1 MGRQK
6 PENKDEDKD
15 EWRPGSLPTPAR
27 KTPRAVISYTQAPT
41 KRGLGRNEICR
52 EWQVFIPAQ
61 LRARFKGG
69 LHSCPSDRRQIRR
82 RQPRRDLVDPDIEL
96 LRCASR
102 TRPAPLSADV
112 RRLKRV
118 QRIPPPSG
126 KVNHLHMSQTVLSD
140 TFFTNFD
147 LHPLLQQ
154 GLDDSGFTR
163 CTPIQEMTLPLALAG
178 RDVAG
183 QAQTGTGK
191 TCAFLVALMN
201 RLLTTPAV
209 ADRKDSD
216 PRALIIAPTRELA
229 IQIEKDAKAIGR
241 HTGLRSALIYGGVDY
256 DKQRQQLKDGC
267 DIIIAT
273 PGRMLDYHKQGVFSL
288 NSVEVMVIDEADR
301 MFDLGFIKD
310 VRFIFRRL
318 PPREQRQVLLF
329 SATLSHRV
337 LELAYE
343 HMHEAEK
350 LVVESDNVTADKVR
364 QLVYFPAKEEKLP
377 LLLNLLD
384 RTKPS
389 RSIIFVNTKA
399 AAERITERVKRH
411 GCRVGAI
418 SGDVPQLKRQKLLQ
432 RFQDGQLDILVAT
445 DVAARGLHIPA
456 VSHVFNYDLP
466 HEAEDYVHRIGRTAR
481 LGAEGDA
488 ISFACDL
495 YAMSLPEIE
504 TYIGQSIPV
513 APMDP
518 ELLIMP
524 KPHAID
530 AEFAANAAADS
541 AAFGDV
547 VAPRP
552 GETPRRSGGSS
563 RSGERGAARS
573 GPRPSRERKPAAP
586 AAATEPPVAVPVNR
600 TEEPTADG
608 SATAE
613 GMRKPRRRR
622 GGRNRHRE
630 GAPTSGI
637 EANGHA
643 SVVAEGNRAPRGE
656 RRPPR
661 ERNATESTGSTHNR
675 PSRQVAV
682 TSGKTGEHAHAKK
695 PGLFRRLTRLF
706 TGR

>member
-1 MGRQK
+1 
-6 PENKDEDKD
+6 
-15 EWRPGSLPTPAR
+15 
-27 KTPRAVISYTQAPT
+27 
-41 KRGLGRNEICR
+41 
-52 EWQVFIPAQ
+52 
-61 LRARFKGG
+61 
-69 LHSCPSDRRQIRR
+69 
-82 RQPRRDLVDPDIEL
+82 
-96 LRCASR
+96 
-102 TRPAPLSADV
+102 
-112 RRLKRV
+112 
-118 QRIPPPSG
+118 
-126 KVNHLHMSQTVLSD
+126 MSQTVLTD

-154 GLDDSGFTR
+154 GLNDSGFTR
-163 CTPIQEMTLPLALAG
+163 CTPIQEKTLPLALTG

-201 RLLTTPAV
+201 RLLVNPAV
-209 ADRKDSD
+209 AERKDSD
-216 PRALIIAPTRELA
+216 PRALVIAPTRELA
-229 IQIEKDAKAIGR
+229 IQIEKDARAIGR
-241 HTGLRSALIYGGVDY
+241 NTGLRIALIYGGVDY

-273 PGRMLDYHKQGVFSL
+273 PGRLLDYHKQGVFTF
-288 NSVEVMVIDEADR
+288 NGVEVMVIDEADR

-318 PPREQRQVLLF
+318 PAREQRQVLLF

-350 LVVESDNVTADKVR
+350 LVVESDNITADKVR

-377 LLLNLLD
+377 LLLNLLEQ
-384 RTKPS
+384 TKAD
-389 RSIIFVNTKA
+389 RSIIFANTKA
-399 AAERITERVKRH
+399 AVERITDRVKRH
-411 GCRVGAI
+411 GYRVGAI

-466 HEAEDYVHRIGRTAR
+466 HDAEDYVHRIGRTAR

-495 YAMSLPEIE
+495 YAMSLPDIE

-513 APMDP
+513 ASMEPAM
-518 ELLIMP
+518 LLMP
-524 KPHAID
+524 KPRAID
-530 AEFAANAAADS
+530 AEFVANAAADS

-547 VAPRP
+547 VPPRP
-552 GETPRRSGGSS
+552 GEAPRRP
-563 RSGERGAARS
+563 RGAAGRREGQRPEGKS
-573 GPRPSRERKPAAP
+573 SRPPRERRPRPAPPEQGDVANPAPAVAAP
-586 AAATEPPVAVPVNR
+586 APAPVAAEAPVGV
-600 TEEPTADG
+600 EQAPGEAP
-608 SATAE
+608 
-613 GMRKPRRRR
+613 RKPRRRR
-622 GGRNRHRE
+622 GGRNRRRE
-630 GAPTSGI
+630 GAPVESAVQSPAG
-637 EANGHA
+637 ANG
-643 SVVAEGNRAPRGE
+643 SPRSPRGDH
-656 RRPPR
+656 RQPR
-661 ERNATESTGSTHNR
+661 ERSAPAPTGNGSR
-675 PSRQVAV
+675 PSRQVEA
-682 TSGKTGEHAHAKK
+682 TSGKSHHEHAHPNK

>member
-1 MGRQK
+1 
-6 PENKDEDKD
+6 
-15 EWRPGSLPTPAR
+15 
-27 KTPRAVISYTQAPT
+27 
-41 KRGLGRNEICR
+41 
-52 EWQVFIPAQ
+52 
-61 LRARFKGG
+61 
-69 LHSCPSDRRQIRR
+69 
-82 RQPRRDLVDPDIEL
+82 
-96 LRCASR
+96 
-102 TRPAPLSADV
+102 
-112 RRLKRV
+112 
-118 QRIPPPSG
+118 
-126 KVNHLHMSQTVLSD
+126 MSQTVLTD

-229 IQIEKDAKAIGR
+229 IQIDKDAQAIGR
-241 HTGLRSALIYGGVDY
+241 HTGLKTALIYGGVDY

-350 LVVESDNVTADKVR
+350 LVVESENVTADKVR
-364 QLVYFPAKEEKLP
+364 QLVYFPAKEEKMP

-384 RTKPS
+384 QAKPS

-399 AAERITERVKRH
+399 AAERVTDRVKRH

-432 RFQDGQLDILVAT
+432 RFQEGQLDILVAT

-513 APMDP
+513 AAMDP
-518 ELLIMP
+518 QLLIMP
-524 KPHAID
+524 KSREID

-547 VAPRP
+547 VPPRP
-552 GETPRRSGGSS
+552 GEKPRRGAGAGGG
-563 RSGERGAARS
+563 RSGERSGTGSGTRSSVAAR
-573 GPRPSRERKPAAP
+573 PPRERKPAEVVADTVQAVVVESP
-586 AAATEPPVAVPVNR
+586 AVPAPV
-600 TEEPTADG
+600 TDDSVAGDG
-608 SATAE
+608 V
-613 GMRKPRRRR
+613 RKPRRRR
-622 GGRNRHRE
+622 GGRNRRRE
-630 GAPTSGI
+630 GAPTDGT
-637 EANGHA
+637 ETAVQGGN
-643 SVVAEGNRAPRGE
+643 VAEGNRAPRGE

-661 ERNATESTGSTHNR
+661 ERNAAESGGKGHQR
-675 PSRQVAV
+675 PSRQVEV
-682 TSGKTGEHAHAKK
+682 TSGKATEQVHLNK
-695 PGLFRRLTRLF
+695 PSLFRRLTRLF

>member
-1 MGRQK
+1 
-6 PENKDEDKD
+6 
-15 EWRPGSLPTPAR
+15 
-27 KTPRAVISYTQAPT
+27 
-41 KRGLGRNEICR
+41 
-52 EWQVFIPAQ
+52 
-61 LRARFKGG
+61 
-69 LHSCPSDRRQIRR
+69 
-82 RQPRRDLVDPDIEL
+82 
-96 LRCASR
+96 
-102 TRPAPLSADV
+102 
-112 RRLKRV
+112 
-118 QRIPPPSG
+118 
-126 KVNHLHMSQTVLSD
+126 MSQTVLTD
-140 TFFTNFD
+140 TFYTNFD

-154 GLDDSGFTR
+154 GLADAGFTR
-163 CTPIQEMTLPLALAG
+163 CTPIQELTLPVALTG

-209 ADRKDSD
+209 AERKDSD

-229 IQIEKDAKAIGR
+229 IQIDKDARNIGR
-241 HTGLRSALIYGGVDY
+241 HTGLKTALIYGGVDY
-256 DKQRQQLKDGC
+256 DKQRQQLHDGC

-273 PGRMLDYHKQGVFSL
+273 PGRLLDYYKQQVFGF
-288 NSVEVMVIDEADR
+288 NGVEVMVIDEADR

-318 PPREQRQVLLF
+318 PAREQRQVLLF

-343 HMHEAEK
+343 HMHNAEK

-364 QLVYFPAKEEKLP
+364 QVVYFPAKEEKLP
-377 LLLNLLD
+377 LLLNLID
-384 RTKPS
+384 KHQPK

-399 AAERITERVKRH
+399 AAERVTDRVKRH

-466 HEAEDYVHRIGRTAR
+466 QDAEDYVHRIGRTAR

-495 YAMSLPEIE
+495 YAMSLPDIE

-513 APMDP
+513 AAIEP
-518 ELLIMP
+518 ELLVMP
-524 KPHAID
+524 KPREVD
-530 AEFAANAAADS
+530 AEFVANAAADS
-541 AAFGDV
+541 AAFGDRV
-547 VAPRP
+547 EPRHDDKKAARPRRGGRGGESGSREDRSKESRPPRAPRP
-552 GETPRRSGGSS
+552 
-563 RSGERGAARS
+563 ERAEAAN
-573 GPRPSRERKPAAP
+573 AQAVAP
-586 AAATEPPVAVPVNR
+586 AVPV
-600 TEEPTADG
+600 AD
-608 SATAE
+608 AE
-613 GMRKPRRRR
+613 AAGVAGEGERKRRRRR
-622 GGRNRHRE
+622 GGRNRRRE
-630 GAPTSGI
+630 GG
-637 EANGHA
+637 E
-643 SVVAEGNRAPRGE
+643 VATNTVQAHSQSTPVEGGRPSRGE

-661 ERNATESTGSTHNR
+661 ENAETGR
-675 PSRQVAV
+675 PSRQVAAAA
-682 TSGKTGEHAHAKK
+682 GEPAHPNK
-695 PGLFRRLTRLF
+695 PSLFRRLTRLF

>member
-1 MGRQK
+1 
-6 PENKDEDKD
+6 
-15 EWRPGSLPTPAR
+15 
-27 KTPRAVISYTQAPT
+27 
-41 KRGLGRNEICR
+41 
-52 EWQVFIPAQ
+52 
-61 LRARFKGG
+61 
-69 LHSCPSDRRQIRR
+69 
-82 RQPRRDLVDPDIEL
+82 
-96 LRCASR
+96 
-102 TRPAPLSADV
+102 
-112 RRLKRV
+112 V
-118 QRIPPPSG
+118 QRFTPPSG
-126 KVNHLHMSQTVLSD
+126 QVNHPHMSQTVLTD

-229 IQIEKDAKAIGR
+229 IQIDKDARSIGQ
-241 HTGLRSALIYGGVDY
+241 HTGLKTALIYGGVDY

-310 VRFIFRRL
+310 VRFIFRKL

-350 LVVESDNVTADKVR
+350 LVVESDHVTADQVR
-364 QLVYFPAKEEKLP
+364 QLVYFPAKEEKMP

-384 RTKPS
+384 RHQPS
-389 RSIIFVNTKA
+389 RAIIFVNTKA

-432 RFQDGQLDILVAT
+432 RFQDSQLDILVAT

-495 YAMSLPEIE
+495 YAMSLPDIE

-513 APMDP
+513 AQMDP
-518 ELLIMP
+518 ELLVMP
-524 KPHAID
+524 KPRAVD
-530 AEFAANAAADS
+530 PEFAANAAADS

-547 VAPRP
+547 VPPRP
-552 GETPRRSGGSS
+552 GEKPRRSSGAGRTPERSGRGGS
-563 RSGERGAARS
+563 RP
-573 GPRPSRERKPAAP
+573 PRESKPAVVDSNLETPDAS
-586 AAATEPPVAVPVNR
+586 PVAVAVHQ
-600 TEEPTADG
+600 TGTAAVVDG
-608 SATAE
+608 GSTAE
-613 GMRKPRRRR
+613 APRKPRRRR

-630 GAPTSGI
+630 GAPTDGI
-637 EANGHA
+637 ETKSGT
-643 SVVAEGNRAPRGE
+643 SPAEGNRAPRGE

-661 ERNATESTGSTHNR
+661 ERNAGESGGAVHSR
-675 PSRQVAV
+675 PSRQVVV
-682 TSGKTGEHAHAKK
+682 TAGKASEHAPSKK

>member
-1 MGRQK
+1 
-6 PENKDEDKD
+6 
-15 EWRPGSLPTPAR
+15 
-27 KTPRAVISYTQAPT
+27 
-41 KRGLGRNEICR
+41 
-52 EWQVFIPAQ
+52 
-61 LRARFKGG
+61 
-69 LHSCPSDRRQIRR
+69 
-82 RQPRRDLVDPDIEL
+82 
-96 LRCASR
+96 
-102 TRPAPLSADV
+102 
-112 RRLKRV
+112 
-118 QRIPPPSG
+118 
-126 KVNHLHMSQTVLSD
+126 MSQTVLTD

-229 IQIEKDAKAIGR
+229 IQIDKDAQAIGR
-241 HTGLRSALIYGGVDY
+241 HTGLKTALIYGGVDY

-350 LVVESDNVTADKVR
+350 LVVESENVTADKVR
-364 QLVYFPAKEEKLP
+364 QLVYFPAKEEKMP

-384 RTKPS
+384 QVKPS

-399 AAERITERVKRH
+399 AAERVTDRVKRH

-432 RFQDGQLDILVAT
+432 RFQEGQLDILVAT

-513 APMDP
+513 AAMDP
-518 ELLIMP
+518 KLLIMP
-524 KPHAID
+524 KSREID

-547 VAPRP
+547 VPPRA
-552 GETPRRSGGSS
+552 GEKPRRGAGAGGG
-563 RSGERGAARS
+563 RSGERNGPAARGSGGGAAR
-573 GPRPSRERKPAAP
+573 PPRERKPDAVAPEVVADTVKVAVVEPAAAP
-586 AAATEPPVAVPVNR
+586 ASV
-600 TEEPTADG
+600 ADG
-608 SATAE
+608 SVA
-613 GMRKPRRRR
+613 GDGVRKPRRRR
-622 GGRNRHRE
+622 GGRNRQRE
-630 GAPTSGI
+630 GAPIDGI
-637 EANGHA
+637 ETAAPGGN
-643 SVVAEGNRAPRGE
+643 VAAGNRAPRGE
-656 RRPPR
+656 RRPSR
-661 ERNATESTGSTHNR
+661 ERSAGESGGTTHQR
-675 PSRQVAV
+675 PSRQVEV
-682 TSGKTGEHAHAKK
+682 TSGKGPEQVHLNK
-695 PGLFRRLTRLF
+695 PSLFRRLTRLF

>member
-1 MGRQK
+1 
-6 PENKDEDKD
+6 
-15 EWRPGSLPTPAR
+15 
-27 KTPRAVISYTQAPT
+27 
-41 KRGLGRNEICR
+41 
-52 EWQVFIPAQ
+52 
-61 LRARFKGG
+61 
-69 LHSCPSDRRQIRR
+69 
-82 RQPRRDLVDPDIEL
+82 
-96 LRCASR
+96 
-102 TRPAPLSADV
+102 
-112 RRLKRV
+112 
-118 QRIPPPSG
+118 
-126 KVNHLHMSQTVLSD
+126 MSQTVLTD
-140 TFFTNFD
+140 TFFANFN
-147 LHPLLQQ
+147 LQPLLQQ

-209 ADRKDSD
+209 AERKDSD

-229 IQIEKDAKAIGR
+229 IQIDKDARSIGQ
-241 HTGLRSALIYGGVDY
+241 HTGLKTALIYGGVDY

-273 PGRMLDYHKQGVFSL
+273 PGRLLDYHKQGVFNL

-310 VRFIFRRL
+310 VRFIFRKL

-364 QLVYFPAKEEKLP
+364 QLVYFPAKEEKMP
-377 LLLNLLD
+377 LLLNLID
-384 RTKPS
+384 QHKPT

-399 AAERITERVKRH
+399 AAERVTERVRRH
-411 GCRVGAI
+411 GCRVGAV
-418 SGDVPQLKRQKLLQ
+418 SGDVPQLKRQKLMQ
-432 RFQDGQLDILVAT
+432 RFKDGQLDILVAT
-445 DVAARGLHIPA
+445 DVAARGLHIPH

-495 YAMSLPEIE
+495 YAMSLPDIE
-504 TYIGQSIPV
+504 AYIGQTIPV

-518 ELLIMP
+518 ALLIMP
-524 KPHAID
+524 RPHAID
-530 AEFAANAAADS
+530 PEFAANAAADS

-547 VAPRP
+547 VPPRP
-552 GETPRRSGGSS
+552 GEKPRRTGASAHHGSS
-563 RSGERGAARS
+563 RDKGGHGTSKVA
-573 GPRPSRERKPAAP
+573 RERKPAATEIP
-586 AAATEPPVAVPVNR
+586 VVSAPDALPTTATTPPDDTVAAGT
-600 TEEPTADG
+600 
-608 SATAE
+608 
-613 GMRKPRRRR
+613 RKPRRRR
-622 GGRNRHRE
+622 GGRNRRND
-630 GAPTSGI
+630 AVPATGI
-637 EANGHA
+637 ETNAPAPATPKGHHA
-643 SVVAEGNRAPRGE
+643 ARGE

-661 ERNATESTGSTHNR
+661 ERGAGESQGNSHAR

-682 TSGKTGEHAHAKK
+682 TTGKSAEHAHPNKAS
-695 PGLFRRLTRLF
+695 LFRRLTRLF